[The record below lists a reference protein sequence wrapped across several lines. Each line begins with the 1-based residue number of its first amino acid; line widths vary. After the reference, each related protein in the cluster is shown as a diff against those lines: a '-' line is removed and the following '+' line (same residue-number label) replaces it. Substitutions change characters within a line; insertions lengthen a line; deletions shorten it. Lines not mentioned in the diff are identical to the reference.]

1 MAPLADTA
9 GVSREIIINAY
20 NWGQGLMSF
29 ITPTGMILVFLE
41 MAEVTFDK
49 WLKFVLPLFGM
60 IAAFSA
66 AMLVINTMM

>member
-1 MAPLADTA
+1 
-9 GVSREIIINAY
+9 
-20 NWGQGLMSF
+20 MSF
-29 ITPTGMILVFLE
+29 ITPTGMVLVFLE

-66 AMLVINTMM
+66 IMLVINTMM